1 MKLIFK
7 FWSLNEAYPNFGLNR
22 TLWNYKKKEKK
33 KRDLLET
40 FWSFERLRV
49 FQQQKKNEGLNGT
62 YL

>member
-22 TLWNYKKKEKK
+22 TIWNYIKKKG
-33 KRDLLET
+33 DLLET

-49 FQQQKKNEGLNGT
+49 FQQQQKNEGLNGT